1 MRACSADFCSSL
13 ASSCGP
19 WDFQM
24 GSSLND
30 AGLGLVVLEIALF
43 SPFLRSPISKALL
56 GITASLALAAVS
68 SSALAASSKGPAS
81 KARPEA
87 SQALPKGDVTAGRQT
102 FAARCSVCHGADAVG
117 GVMAPN
123 LTKAFGA
130 KAAGAAFARYSASL
144 KASGLVWTPTNLDG
158 FLTAP
163 GKAVPGTTMM
173 TAVANPADRTNL
185 IAYLAS
191 LNSGAT
197 AKDRR

>member
-1 MRACSADFCSSL
+1 
-13 ASSCGP
+13 
-19 WDFQM
+19 
-24 GSSLND
+24 
-30 AGLGLVVLEIALF
+30 
-43 SPFLRSPISKALL
+43 
-56 GITASLALAAVS
+56 
-68 SSALAASSKGPAS
+68 
-81 KARPEA
+81 
-87 SQALPKGDVTAGRQT
+87 
-102 FAARCSVCHGADAVG
+102 
-117 GVMAPN
+117 MAPN